1 MRSLVAALRFLTIL
15 PIPGSWGST
24 EDDLA
29 RSATWF
35 PVVGL
40 LLGAVAAGFAMVL
53 PMVAPPLVCAGTM
66 VVVLTGFSG
75 GMHLDGLSDAA
86 DGLLSSRPRERIL
99 EIMKDS
105 HIGAMGVM
113 AIVGTLLL
121 KFAALASPSAG
132 GLWATAL
139 VMPLAGRCAIVVQLA
154 LLPYARASG
163 LAGIFYRRRNR
174 LTSLWAAALLAAVAC
189 GVLGWRGLAVGAASV
204 GVAIVFSAYV
214 YRKIGGA
221 TGDTLGAVCEIV
233 ELVPA
238 LVLVLGPMGQAR

>member
-15 PIPGSWGST
+15 SIPGSWGST
-24 EDDLA
+24 EDDLP
-29 RSATWF
+29 RSVAWF
-35 PVVGL
+35 PLVGL
-40 LLGAVAAGFAMVL
+40 LLGVAAAGVAFVL
-53 PMVAPPLVCAGTM
+53 PMVTPPLVCAGAM
-66 VVVLTGFSG
+66 VVLLMSFSG
-75 GMHLDGLSDAA
+75 CMHLDGLSDTA

-105 HIGAMGVM
+105 HIGAMGVI

-132 GLWATAL
+132 ELWATAL

-154 LLPYARASG
+154 LLPYARTSG
-163 LAGIFYRRRNR
+163 LAGIFYRSRSR
-174 LTSLWAAALLAAVAC
+174 LAALLAAGLLAVVAC
-189 GVLGWRGLAVGAASV
+189 GVLGWRGVTVWAASM
-204 GVAIVFSAYV
+204 GLALAFSAYV